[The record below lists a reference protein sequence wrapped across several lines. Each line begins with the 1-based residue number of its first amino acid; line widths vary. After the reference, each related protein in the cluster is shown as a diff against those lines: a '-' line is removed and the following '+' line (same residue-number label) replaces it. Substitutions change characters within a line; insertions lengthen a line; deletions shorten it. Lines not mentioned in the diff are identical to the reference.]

1 MKMRVRLFPVLVAVA
16 SLALAARVT
25 DVWQGFAVMAQ
36 DTRAQDT
43 RASQNSSQP
52 MTAPTQAWN
61 GAAAAGDNA
70 NAGEQPGEPAG
81 EGAQLGSLD
90 APSGVAGQGLF
101 QMPADPL
108 TMTDE
113 EVTLLQALA
122 KRRDEIERRT
132 RRVEEREA
140 LLQAAERRIEEKV
153 DTLKQLQQRIEDLLN
168 QHETQTEAQ
177 YRSLVKIYENMKPKD
192 AARIFEEL
200 EMDILLPV
208 VERMKE
214 RKTAPILAKM
224 NADRAKEIT
233 TELAQ
238 RRLLT
243 DKN

>member
-1 MKMRVRLFPVLVAVA
+1 MKMRVRLFPVLAAVA

-36 DTRAQDT
+36 DSRAVP
-43 RASQNSSQP
+43 ASSDP
-52 MTAPTQAWN
+52 AQAWN
-61 GAAAAGDNA
+61 GEAAAGDNA
-70 NAGEQPGEPAG
+70 NAGEQQA
-81 EGAQLGSLD
+81 EGAGAEPDGPGSL
-90 APSGVAGQGLF
+90 AVPSGAGGQGIF
-101 QMPADPL
+101 QLPPDPL

-113 EVTLLQALA
+113 EVGLLQALA
-122 KRRDEIERRT
+122 ERRDEIERRN

-140 LLQAAERRIEEKV
+140 LLQAVERRIEEKV
-153 DTLKQLQQRIEDLLN
+153 DSLKLLQQSIEDLLN
-168 QHETQTEAQ
+168 QHEKQTEAQ

-200 EMDILLPV
+200 DMDILLPV

-224 NADRAKEIT
+224 NADKAKAIT

-238 RRLLT
+238 RRLLPE
-243 DKN
+243 NN